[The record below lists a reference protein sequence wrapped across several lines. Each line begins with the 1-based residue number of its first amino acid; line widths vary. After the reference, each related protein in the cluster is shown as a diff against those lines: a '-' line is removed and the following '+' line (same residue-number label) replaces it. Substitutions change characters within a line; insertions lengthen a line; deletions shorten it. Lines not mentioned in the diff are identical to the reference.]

1 MVEAGRGVVALFFNT
16 GITTAEGI
24 GIGSSLADLLAAYP
38 QIDYTPVEDPT
49 VAVPSRPDA
58 YFSFGVG
65 PADVIIAFSVDATMQ
80 ECFG

>member
-1 MVEAGRGVVALFFNT
+1 M
-16 GITTAEGI
+16 
-24 GIGSSLADLLAAYP
+24 ADLLAAYP
-38 QIDYTPVEDPT
+38 QIDYTPDEDPT
-49 VAVPSRPDA
+49 VAVPGRPDA